1 MQSNLLEH
9 NASKSFRYACI
20 KVFKPQLHTH
30 TSQPRAKHSEDS
42 IMDLEAQI
50 EEISSKAKFGDLIE
64 FSFPIGYSH
73 WAVYDD
79 DGHVIHLPVT
89 DELMLMRTAQ
99 AVHKVLASR
108 GKLMQDATRI
118 CRVPISEVT
127 LPRGT
132 QIRINNNRH
141 AFTPSSPEEIRR
153 RRDALEDV
161 ELVYNY
167 LVLNCEHFATFVRYG
182 KAICNQILTKP
193 QNRETKSAT
202 KVFRNIVD
210 SKDPS

>member
-1 MQSNLLEH
+1 MH
-9 NASKSFRYACI
+9 ASKC
-20 KVFKPQLHTH
+20 PNLNCTHTHTH
-30 TSQPRAKHSEDS
+30 TSQPLTKHSEDS

-64 FSFPIGYSH
+64 FSFPVGYSH

-79 DGHVIHLPVT
+79 DGHVIHLAVT
-89 DELMLMRTAQ
+89 DEVMLMRSAQ
-99 AVHKVLASR
+99 AFHKVMARR
-108 GKLMQDATRI
+108 GELMKDTTRI

-132 QIRINNNRH
+132 RILINNNRH

-167 LVLNCEHFATFVRYG
+167 FVLNCEHFATFVRYG

-202 KVFRNIVD
+202 KVFRHIVD